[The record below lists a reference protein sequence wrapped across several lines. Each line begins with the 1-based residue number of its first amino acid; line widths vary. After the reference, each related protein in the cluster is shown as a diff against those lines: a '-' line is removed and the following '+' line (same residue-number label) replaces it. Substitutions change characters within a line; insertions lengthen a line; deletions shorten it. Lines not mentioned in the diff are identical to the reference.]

1 MGMKQLSVRCCIV
14 GGGPAGMMLGLLLA
28 RAGIDVIVLEKHA
41 DFFRDFRG
49 DTIHPSTLELMHELG
64 LLEEFLKLPHQ
75 EIAQLKAW
83 FGTTELAVADFTQL
97 PTRCRFIALMPQWD
111 FLDFLAREARR
122 YPAFRLLMQAE
133 AIQVTEEA
141 GRITGVRADTP
152 DGALEFRA
160 DLVVGADGRHSTLR
174 QAAGLAVEELGAPLD
189 VLWLRLPRRPGDPE
203 ETAIR
208 FGSGRL
214 LVLLNRGE
222 YWQAGYAIAKGSLD
236 DIHAKGL
243 PELRRHVA
251 DLAPFMRD
259 RVDELDNWQKIKL
272 LTVRVDRLRRWC
284 RAGLLCI
291 GDAAHAMS
299 PVGGVGIN
307 LAIQDAVAAANIL
320 AEPLRNGSVTEADL
334 LRVQRRRELPTRMI
348 QRMQIFVQNHVIANV
363 LGGRE
368 EHRPPRPP
376 RLLRVIA
383 RVPWF
388 RRLAARLIG
397 IGIRPEHIRT
407 PPRRG

>member
-1 MGMKQLSVRCCIV
+1 M
-14 GGGPAGMMLGLLLA
+14 
-28 RAGIDVIVLEKHA
+28 
-41 DFFRDFRG
+41 
-49 DTIHPSTLELMHELG
+49 
-64 LLEEFLKLPHQ
+64 Q
-75 EIAQLKAW
+75 ERVN
-83 FGTTELAVADFTQL
+83 E
-97 PTRCRFIALMPQWD
+97 
-111 FLDFLAREARR
+111 
-122 YPAFRLLMQAE
+122 
-133 AIQVTEEA
+133 
-141 GRITGVRADTP
+141 
-152 DGALEFRA
+152 
-160 DLVVGADGRHSTLR
+160 
-174 QAAGLAVEELGAPLD
+174 
-189 VLWLRLPRRPGDPE
+189 
-203 ETAIR
+203 
-208 FGSGRL
+208 
-214 LVLLNRGE
+214 
-222 YWQAGYAIAKGSLD
+222 LD
-236 DIHAKGL
+236 DW
-243 PELRRHVA
+243 E
-251 DLAPFMRD
+251 
-259 RVDELDNWQKIKL
+259 KIKL
-272 LTVRVDRLRRWC
+272 LTVRVDRLRRWY
-284 RAGLLCI
+284 RPGLLCI